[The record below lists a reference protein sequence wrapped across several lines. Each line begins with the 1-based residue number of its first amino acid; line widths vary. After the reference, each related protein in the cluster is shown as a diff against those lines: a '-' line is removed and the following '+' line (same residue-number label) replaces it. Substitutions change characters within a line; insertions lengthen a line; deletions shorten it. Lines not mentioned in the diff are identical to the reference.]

1 MKKWLCLVLVGLML
15 LCCTA
20 CDGEP
25 ARSGESTAPTPITDT
40 QKEDIQT
47 FLNDLANNGFVGHT
61 YTSPEKIS
69 PQAVFYDGA
78 GVGISGT
85 TDWSEQ
91 EKQAVLAAAGW
102 DAYHN
107 PPLKLP
113 RSEVERVLQENLGL
127 SPEKLETDLT
137 ESFCYVEAYDAYYTM
152 HGDTNYAA
160 VSITAGWVTPD
171 DVYVIEYT
179 SDCFSGSGAVVTLRK
194 TDTGFQFVSNVRK

>member
-1 MKKWLCLVLVGLML
+1 MKRWLCFVLAGMLL

-20 CDGEP
+20 CNGEP
-25 ARSGESTAPTPITDT
+25 SKPGENTVPTPMT
-40 QKEDIQT
+40 QAQIDAVQT
-47 FLNDLANNGFVGHT
+47 FLNDPTNNGFVGHT

-85 TDWSEQ
+85 TNWSEQ

-113 RSEVERVLQENLGL
+113 RSEVERVLQEKLGL
-127 SPEKLETDLT
+127 SPEEIESDLK
-137 ESFCYVEAYDAYYTM
+137 ESF
-152 HGDTNYAA
+152 H
-160 VSITAGWVTPD
+160 
-171 DVYVIEYT
+171 
-179 SDCFSGSGAVVTLRK
+179 
-194 TDTGFQFVSNVRK
+194 